1 MLPLPSVQDKGELS
15 LIGLTVEEL
24 SRNTNEPRAN
34 PEKVAR
40 SVSEAREIFCLNF
53 EGTSRR
59 SPHEQR
65 ANNEKV
71 VIEAATKRR
80 EMYKIMHIEVE
91 PKSRKAPWTP
101 SELRENP
108 LNEQKKIAL

>member
-1 MLPLPSVQDKGELS
+1 M
-15 LIGLTVEEL
+15 
-24 SRNTNEPRAN
+24 
-34 PEKVAR
+34 
-40 SVSEAREIFCLNF
+40 SEAREIFCLNF

-59 SPHEQR
+59 SHHEQR
-65 ANNEKV
+65 ANNEKI
-71 VIEAATKRR
+71 VIEAVTKRR

-108 LNEQKKIAL
+108 LNEQKEIDL

>member
-24 SRNTNEPRAN
+24 SRNANEARAN

-65 ANNEKV
+65 ANNEKI
-71 VIEAATKRR
+71 VIEPETKPR

-91 PKSRKAPWTP
+91 PKSRKAP
-101 SELRENP
+101 
-108 LNEQKKIAL
+108 

>member
-24 SRNTNEPRAN
+24 SRNANELRAN
-34 PEKVAR
+34 SEKVAR

-71 VIEAATKRR
+71 VIEAVTKRR

-91 PKSRKAPWTP
+91 PKSRKSRLNSERTP
-101 SELRENP
+101 RKL
-108 LNEQKKIAL
+108 

>member
-24 SRNTNEPRAN
+24 SRNANELRADS
-34 PEKVAR
+34 EKVAR

-65 ANNEKV
+65 ANKEKI
-71 VIEAATKRR
+71 VIEPAPTPR

-91 PKSRKAPWTP
+91 PKSRKAH
-101 SELRENP
+101 
-108 LNEQKKIAL
+108 